1 MSSFH
6 PDCRGNKRAW
16 EDIGKGMGCE
26 GNHQFYLCS
35 SDFIIDNINFV
46 YYKFT
51 LIIGWNIACKLY

>member
-1 MSSFH
+1 
-6 PDCRGNKRAW
+6 
-16 EDIGKGMGCE
+16 MGCE

-51 LIIGWNIACKLY
+51 LIIGWNIANCIDNVTISY